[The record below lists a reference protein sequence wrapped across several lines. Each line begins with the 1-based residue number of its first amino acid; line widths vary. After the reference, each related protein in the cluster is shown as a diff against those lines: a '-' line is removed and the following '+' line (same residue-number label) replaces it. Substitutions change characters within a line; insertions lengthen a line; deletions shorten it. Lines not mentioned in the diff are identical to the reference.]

1 MAPADHTLY
10 ETTKPTEG
18 SVALA
23 HEQILRVKRNG
34 VFENITGDINNL
46 NDVPDPVTVPR
57 EVYGTKGS
65 RSSDNIAY
73 NHTITFDVEAV
84 RGPSGAIAQPWL
96 VPLLVAAKSKGA
108 ANKLEA
114 QVFDALDENVPAFEG
129 NFSVAV
135 APLNTG
141 YADKGGYR
149 VTLTSDGVVR
159 DIVSPIAGAG
169 EPVLESASPA
179 TSAAVGDVLVVS
191 GYKLTGTTGITMGG
205 EAVVEFNAYDDN
217 TVAFVVPAS
226 VSGSA
231 PIIVTNATGPSSAF
245 PYTAAV

>member
-1 MAPADHTLY
+1 MVADRTLY
-10 ETTKPTEG
+10 DTTEPTVG

-23 HEQILRVKRNG
+23 HEQIIRIKRAG
-34 VFENITGDINNL
+34 IFENITGDVNNL
-46 NDVPDPVTVPR
+46 LDSPDPVTVNR

-84 RGPSGAIAQPWL
+84 RDSAGAIAQPWL
-96 VPLLVAAKSKGA
+96 VPMLVAAKSKGA

-114 QVFDALDENVPAFEG
+114 QIFDALDENVPAFEG
-129 NFSVAV
+129 NFAVAV

-149 VTLTSDGVVR
+149 FTLTSDGPVR
-159 DIVSPIAGAG
+159 DIVSPIAGTG
-169 EPVLESASPA
+169 EPIIESASPA
-179 TSAAVGDVLVVS
+179 TGAAVGDVLVIS
-191 GYKLTGTTGITMGG
+191 GYKLTGTTGVTMGSV
-205 EAVVEFNAYDDN
+205 AALEFNAPDDN
-217 TVAFVVPAS
+217 TIAFVIPAT

-231 PIIVTNATGPSSAF
+231 PIIVTNATGASAAF
-245 PYTAAV
+245 PYTAAI